1 MANNPKTLEKKLF
14 EINAPVK
21 ARIAALLEGKKEPM
35 EVYGLL
41 SEFFSRKGKSL
52 RPALC
57 IECCKAVGGR
67 EGEALQAAVAIEMF
81 HNFTLIH
88 DDIEDNSAMRRGSP
102 CLHVKYGL
110 PLALNAG
117 DGLFM
122 MVWQSAQKIEGPKRE
137 RVIALLLSSFT
148 KVLEGQAAELGWYWK
163 DKWDVTEQE
172 YYRVIEGKTGALI
185 AASCEA
191 GAILGSA
198 DEEACKQ
205 LSGFGMDLGLGFQI
219 IDDVLNIVG
228 DERKYG
234 KEIGGDIQEGKRTL
248 ITIWALRALP
258 VAKRAKLEAILKKKK
273 KTATDIRTAIKLIKE
288 SGAPEEVMKVAESLV
303 DRAIGRLDVLP
314 DGEGKQTLRELADYV
329 TRRQK

>member
-1 MANNPKTLEKKLF
+1 MVKNSKNLEKALI
-14 EINAPVK
+14 EINSPVREK
-21 ARIAALLEGKKEPM
+21 IAALLAGKKEPM

-52 RPALC
+52 RPVLC

-67 EGEALQAAVAIEMF
+67 EDEALQAAVAIEMF

-88 DDIEDNSAMRRGSP
+88 DDIEDNSEMRRGSP

-122 MVWQSAQKIEGPKRE
+122 MVWQEAQKIDGPKRE
-137 RVIALLLSSFT
+137 RVIALLLSAFT
-148 KVLEGQAAELGWYWK
+148 QVLEGQAAELGWYYK
-163 DKWDVTEQE
+163 NKWDVTEQE
-172 YYRVIEGKTGALI
+172 YYTVIEGKTGALI

-191 GAILGSA
+191 GAILGGA
-198 DEEACKQ
+198 DEEQSRA

-248 ITIWALRALP
+248 ITIWALRTLQA
-258 VAKRAKLEAILKKKK
+258 AKKARLEAILKKKK
-273 KTATDIRTAIKLIKE
+273 KSSAELHTAIKLIKE
-288 SGAPEEVMKVAESLV
+288 SGAPKEVMDVAERLV
-303 DRAIGRLDVLP
+303 DRAIGRLEVLP
-314 DGEGKQTLRELADYV
+314 DGGQKETLRKLAEYV
-329 TRRQK
+329 TRRQR